1 MSNPYRQ
8 DATPILFSSLPLQVL
23 IFFILVIALIYE
35 QPGLVFLCLLLLII
49 FNSARL
55 WCSYSFAGISCHL
68 VPDREKAFPGDK
80 ISLKAE
86 TVNHKSLPVWLELA
100 VFVDYNLLKPDHDSN
115 GPILNNNRSAIDALP
130 LQKAILYGEGGL
142 LRKLKASLNW
152 SLQPQRRGVY
162 EIGPF
167 RLIGGDLFGFYR
179 QEKYYSQTLTIIIYP
194 RLIALNSFSLP
205 LRELYGTP
213 GSKSPVV
220 DPVYPVA
227 TQDYRAGAP
236 ARHIHWKASARLG
249 RLQEKIFEPSVQQ
262 KILIVIDVSRFSEE
276 NADASFER
284 MLEVAASL
292 SVQLTEQGRAFG
304 MISNGLLIGE
314 NKNNHAALLPP
325 GKAASQLTRLLEM
338 LAGLQLQSG
347 QTAISALLQAA
358 GLSRGITC
366 IYFNYDQVGI
376 DSGIQAMFRRFKIPL
391 VVIAARG
398 PVKPG
403 NGVYHMEELIRDG
416 TVAG

>member
-1 MSNPYRQ
+1 
-8 DATPILFSSLPLQVL
+8 
-23 IFFILVIALIYE
+23 
-35 QPGLVFLCLLLLII
+35 
-49 FNSARL
+49 
-55 WCSYSFAGISCHL
+55 
-68 VPDREKAFPGDK
+68 
-80 ISLKAE
+80 
-86 TVNHKSLPVWLELA
+86 
-100 VFVDYNLLKPDHDSN
+100 VDHDLLKPDHDSTD
-115 GPILNNNRSAIDALP
+115 PILNNDRYTIDALP
-130 LQKAILYGEGGL
+130 LQKEILYGEGGL
-142 LRKLKASLNW
+142 LRKLKASLKW

-162 EIGPF
+162 EIGPY
-167 RLIGGDLFGFYR
+167 RLIAGDLCGFYR
-179 QEKYYSQTLTIIIYP
+179 QEKYFSQTRKIIVYP
-194 RLIALNSFSLP
+194 RLIVLNSTYLP
-205 LRELYGTP
+205 LQELYGTP

-249 RLQEKIFEPSVQQ
+249 CLQEKIFEPSVQQ
-262 KILIVIDVSRFSEE
+262 KILLVIDVSRFSEE
-276 NADASFER
+276 NAEASFER

-292 SVQLTEQGRAFG
+292 SVQLAEQGRAFG
-304 MISNGLLIGE
+304 MVSNGLSIGE
-314 NKNNHAALLPP
+314 KKKEHAVLLPP

-366 IYFNYDQVGI
+366 IYFNYDQAGI
-376 DSGIQAMFRRFKIPL
+376 DSGIQAMLRRLKIPL

-403 NGVYHMEELIRDG
+403 NGVYHMEELIRDR